1 MAQYAIMQIM
11 FQLFHTYYE
20 YTACGED
27 GLLGGVGAGGFG
39 GDDGHGTGTASALA
53 NVGNAAGAGDLFAD
67 AQAALVVVGLLAVQ
81 ELHAGAIKLE
91 VGDAQAEGC
100 GKCGWGILDG
110 FAAVQ
115 GGVFRGFH
123 ETLYGFLRDVECL
136 WVRGFADEAAVD
148 AHKHCSFFLLDDRH

>member
-11 FQLFHTYYE
+11 LQLFSTDNE
-20 YTACGED
+20 YAARGED
-27 GLLGGVGAGGFG
+27 GLLRGVGAGGFG
-39 GDDGHGTGTASALA
+39 GDDGHGAGTAAALA
-53 NVGNAAGAGDLFAD
+53 YVDDAAGAGDLFAD
-67 AQAALVVVGLLAVQ
+67 AQEALVVVGLLAVQ

-91 VGDAQAEGC
+91 VGDAQTEGC

-115 GGVFRGFH
+115 GRVFRSFH

-148 AHKHCSFFLLDDRH
+148 AHKLRSFFILDDRL